1 LSNTAHDIVGV
12 ILAAGKGS
20 RMSVLPTRLPKP
32 VLPVLGEPILY
43 HQLRAM
49 AEVGIRR
56 VYVVVGERGYEV
68 VRELERLPRLGLQ
81 IEYVEQTET
90 HGIAH
95 CVGCLE
101 RYLDEPFLLF
111 LGDIFF
117 VAPRLHEMMDVFSRE
132 QPDAVLAAIEETDTA
147 AIRRNFCILTDES
160 GRATRVIEKPR
171 NPRSS
176 IKGVGLYLFR
186 PVVFDA
192 IRRTP
197 RTAMRDEYEI
207 TDSIQIL
214 IDDGYVVKTSFCVA
228 KDRNVTAPADLLE
241 INLEAI
247 DRLGLDKHVGS
258 DVLIESDAVIRHA
271 VIGSRCRIGKRARV
285 VDSVVFREVTVP
297 EGAQIERAIVTEQGV
312 LRIG

>member
-1 LSNTAHDIVGV
+1 MTGV

-49 AEVGIRR
+49 ADVGIRR

-68 VRELERLPRLGLQ
+68 VRELERLPDLGLR
-81 IEYVEQTET
+81 IDYVEQTET

-95 CVGCLE
+95 CVGGLE
-101 RYLDEPFLLF
+101 PYLDKPFLLF
-111 LGDIFF
+111 LGDIYF
-117 VAPRLHEMMDVFSRE
+117 VAPRLHDMIALFEGE
-132 QPDAVLAAIEETDTA
+132 QADAVLAAIDEHDPA
-147 AIRRNFCILTDES
+147 AIRRNFCIVTDDA
-160 GRATRVIEKPR
+160 GKALRVIEKPR
-171 NPRSS
+171 QPRST

-186 PVVFDA
+186 PSIFDA

-207 TDSIQIL
+207 TDSIQIY
-214 IDDGYVVKTSFCVA
+214 IDDGYDTRVALCVE
-228 KDRNVTAPADLLE
+228 KDRNVTSPPDLWE
-241 INLEAI
+241 INMEALA
-247 DRLGLDKHVGS
+247 RLGSDLYCGEGCDLADGVEVRHSVLGSQVRVG
-258 DVLIESDAVIRHA
+258 AGA
-271 VIGSRCRIGKRARV
+271 RI
-285 VDSVVFREVTVP
+285 VDSVVFREVCVP
-297 EGAQIERAIVTEQGV
+297 AGARIERAIVTENGV